1 VLTSKPDEGR
11 AFFSFEHARIPTMLP
26 KLTTEPPCESIDS
39 SFLRSLLGYNTRRAT
54 LKIFDIFD
62 ARTQPY
68 GLKPVEFSVLNL
80 IGRNPNISH
89 GQLCAELALLPPNL
103 TKILQKLSKKHLI
116 QRLRP
121 ESDKRAVYL
130 KLTETGLQQLKEL
143 EGVITQLERD
153 AASNLSDQQLSQLIG
168 LLQKIYSPH

>member
-1 VLTSKPDEGR
+1 
-11 AFFSFEHARIPTMLP
+11 MLP
-26 KLTTEPPCESIDS
+26 KSTNEPPCANVDS

-54 LKIFDIFD
+54 LKVFDVFD
-62 ARTQPY
+62 ARTRSY

-89 GQLCAELALLPPNL
+89 DQLCIELALLAPNL

-116 QRLRP
+116 HRFRP

-130 KLTETGLQQLKEL
+130 KLTEIGQQQLDEL
-143 EGVITQLERD
+143 EQVITKLERD
-153 AASNLSDQQLSQLIG
+153 AAAQLNDQELDQLIV
-168 LLQKIYSPH
+168 LLQRIYSANA

>member
-1 VLTSKPDEGR
+1 
-11 AFFSFEHARIPTMLP
+11 MLP
-26 KLTTEPPCESIDS
+26 KSTTEPPCESVDS

-62 ARTQPY
+62 VRTHSH
-68 GLKPVEFSVLNL
+68 GLKPVEFSVLHL

-89 GQLCAELALLPPNL
+89 GQLCSELALLAPNL

-130 KLTETGLQQLKEL
+130 KLTDTGQEQLKEL
-143 EGVITQLERD
+143 EQVITQLERD
-153 AASNLSDQQLSQLIG
+153 AAGQLNDQELDQLIG
-168 LLQKIYSPH
+168 LLQKIYSVTPESHRRIG